1 MTPDRWS
8 VPRSSARRS
17 GVPISCAD
25 GSLRAVVRSGISS
38 IVWSIMPMRCSSLNS
53 VRVRSSSRRDRSAFS
68 WGNGNTGVLA
78 AAAVAGAA
86 VGLAANY
93 GRKFL
98 IQGIGAAAGDWADAL
113 KAEHEM
119 TLAIF
124 DKIEA
129 TGDDQTTTRSALL
142 AKLKYALNK
151 HAHQEENVIYPALR
165 EANSAHDADAL
176 NAEHGYVKTYL
187 YELETMPNDSPEWLA
202 RVRDFRA
209 MIEEH
214 MRMEEE
220 EVFPKFR
227 ATLSD
232 EQNAKLSAMMNKEGM
247 KMA

>member
-1 MTPDRWS
+1 MATTKG
-8 VPRSSARRS
+8 RSRTNQKQTGGEAN
-17 GVPISCAD
+17 GA
-25 GSLRAVVRSGISS
+25 
-38 IVWSIMPMRCSSLNS
+38 N
-53 VRVRSSSRRDRSAFS
+53 RSAFH
-68 WGNGNTGVLA
+68 WGGGQTGALA

-98 IQGIGAAAGDWADAL
+98 VQGMGGHDWIDAL
-113 KAEHEM
+113 KTEHQM
-119 TLAIF
+119 VLAIF

-129 TGDDQTTTRSALL
+129 TSDEQTSARTHLL
-142 AKLKYALNK
+142 MKLKYALDK
-151 HAHQEENVIYPALR
+151 HAVEEENVIYPALR

-187 YELETMPNDSPEWLA
+187 YELETMPKDSPDWLA
-202 RVRDFRA
+202 RVRDFRS
-209 MIEEH
+209 MIQEH

-227 ATLSD
+227 NALSED
-232 EQNAKLSAMMNKEGM
+232 QNAKLSARMNKEGL

>member
-1 MTPDRWS
+1 MATKT
-8 VPRSSARRS
+8 RSTS
-17 GVPISCAD
+17 D
-25 GSLRAVVRSGISS
+25 KQK
-38 IVWSIMPMRCSSLNS
+38 N
-53 VRVRSSSRRDRSAFS
+53 RDENGRGRSAFG
-68 WGNGNTGVLA
+68 WGGAQAGALA
-78 AAAVAGAA
+78 AAAAAGAA
-86 VGLAANY
+86 VGIAANY

-98 IQGIGAAAGDWADAL
+98 VQGMSAAAGDWAEAL
-113 KAEHEM
+113 KAEHRA
-119 TLAIF
+119 TLAVF

-129 TGDDQTTTRSALL
+129 TADDQSAVRSALL
-142 AKLKYALNK
+142 MKLKYALDK
-151 HAHQEENVIYPALR
+151 HAQEEESVIYPALR

-176 NAEHGYVKTYL
+176 NGEHGYVKTYL

-232 EQNAKLSAMMNKEGM
+232 EQNAKLSAMMHKEGM
-247 KMA
+247 KLA

>member
-1 MTPDRWS
+1 MATKT
-8 VPRSSARRS
+8 
-17 GVPISCAD
+17 
-25 GSLRAVVRSGISS
+25 
-38 IVWSIMPMRCSSLNS
+38 
-53 VRVRSSSRRDRSAFS
+53 RSSSSRSESRSGGGRSNSSRSNGSAFR
-68 WGNGNTGVLA
+68 WGGGQTGVLA

-98 IQGIGAAAGDWADAL
+98 IQGMGAAAGDWAEAL
-113 KAEHEM
+113 AAEHRA

-129 TGDDQTTTRSALL
+129 TGDEQTWIRSHLL
-142 AKLKYALNK
+142 MKLKYSLDK

-165 EANSAHDADAL
+165 EANNAHDADAL
-176 NAEHGYVKTYL
+176 NSEHGYIKTYL
-187 YELETMPNDSPEWLA
+187 YELESMPNDSPEWLA
-202 RVRDFRA
+202 RVRDFRS

-214 MRMEEE
+214 MRMEED

-227 ATLSD
+227 NTLSE